1 MKTNFLKVF
10 SLATALAFA
19 TTSCTVEILEDSDN
33 PTNTPGTGTTT
44 GNVMNGSGNL
54 KGTIT
59 QDLLIKEGNYTLEG
73 LVKIAD
79 GVKLTVEPG
88 ATFNVSSTVT
98 SGLVFLKG
106 SKAYMDGTAT
116 KPIVFTTASK
126 VPGDWCGI
134 TVYGD
139 APIIANGG
147 GTTATSEDGL
157 NQIYGGSDIGSNSG
171 VFRYVRV
178 EYAGKKIGDGSS
190 EFNGYTFYA
199 VGAGTILEN
208 LVSYKGTDD
217 GIEFFGGTVSA
228 KNFISYGN
236 YDDSFDWQDGWY
248 GQDNSN
254 WFAYQT
260 GTGNFGMEIESSNN
274 ANANAPKVNGIS
286 LIRAAGTNPESAGS
300 TEISAIQFKKHGNG
314 KFSNV
319 YISGYVNTGGKNAYP
334 IVIQDAATD
343 ISQVLAGKVTVSP
356 INVMNSDNILA
367 YYYAGFTSTAPKA
380 ITLTPAVGKV
390 QMAGGAWSTVNGVDL
405 TTLLQ

>member
-1 MKTNFLKVF
+1 MKTKFLKVF
-10 SLATALAFA
+10 SLAAALAFA
-19 TTSCTVEILEDSDN
+19 TNSCTVEIMEDANN
-33 PTNTPGTGTTT
+33 PTNNSGTGTT
-44 GNVMNGSGNL
+44 GNVMNGSGTL

-73 LVKIAD
+73 LVKIAN
-79 GVKLTVEPG
+79 GVKLTIEPG
-88 ATFNVSSTVT
+88 ATFTVSTSTA
-98 SGLVFLKG
+98 SGLVLLKG
-106 SKAYMDGTAT
+106 SKAYMDGSTT
-116 KPIVFTTASK
+116 KPIVFTTTSK
-126 VPGDWCGI
+126 TPGDWCGI

-139 APIIANGG
+139 APIKANGG
-147 GTTATSEDGL
+147 GPTATSEDGL

-171 VFRYVRV
+171 VFRYIRV
-178 EYAGKKIGDGSS
+178 EYAGKKIGDGNS
-190 EFNGYTFYA
+190 EFNGFTFYA

-260 GTGNFGMEIESSNN
+260 GIGNFGMEIESSNN
-274 ANANAPKVNGIS
+274 SDANAPKVNGIT
-286 LIRAAGTNPESAGS
+286 LIRATGTNPESAGS

-319 YISGYVNTGGKNAYP
+319 YIKGYVNTGGKNAYP
-334 IVIQDAATD
+334 VVIQDAPTD
-343 ISQVLAGKVTVSP
+343 ISQVLTGKILVSP
-356 INVMNSDNILA
+356 VNILNSDNISG
-367 YYYAGFTSTAPKA
+367 YYYSGFPSTAPKT
-380 ITLTPAVGKV
+380 ITLTSTVGKV
-390 QMAGGAWSTVNGVDL
+390 QIPGGAWSTVEGVDL
-405 TTLLQ
+405 TTLQ